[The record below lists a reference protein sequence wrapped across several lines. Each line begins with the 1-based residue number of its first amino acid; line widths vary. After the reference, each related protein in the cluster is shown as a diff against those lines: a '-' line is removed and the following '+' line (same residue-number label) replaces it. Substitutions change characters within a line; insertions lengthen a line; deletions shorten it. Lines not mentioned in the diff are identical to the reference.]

1 MRIHFD
7 TPPSLAAR
15 IIAAVL
21 ALLAAGAALM
31 FSVVILAGLA
41 LAGLAFWGWFWWK
54 TRALRRSLR
63 EETPTQRCGTP
74 ADHRSQA
81 GVGKVIEGEA
91 VRVMEEGRL
100 TENTEKTEGK

>member
-1 MRIHFD
+1 MRINFG

-63 EETPTQRCGTP
+63 EKTHTQGCEAP
-74 ADHRSQA
+74 ADHRSQP
-81 GVGKVIEGEA
+81 GGMQVIEGEA
-91 VRVMEEGRL
+91 VRVMDEGRL
-100 TENTEKTEGK
+100 TENMEKTEGN